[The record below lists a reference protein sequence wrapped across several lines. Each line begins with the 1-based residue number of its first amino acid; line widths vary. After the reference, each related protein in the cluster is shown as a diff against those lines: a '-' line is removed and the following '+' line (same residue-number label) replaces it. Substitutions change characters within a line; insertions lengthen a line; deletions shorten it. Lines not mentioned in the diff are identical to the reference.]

1 MENIQKNI
9 SSVKIFL
16 HFASMQLF
24 ALGNKFPA
32 ALLKSFSFNDE
43 FIHSFFIIKFISSAL
58 ISSLKSAFSFILV

>member
-43 FIHSFFIIKFISSAL
+43 FIHSFIIKFISSAL